1 MQSNLDKYIDY
12 ALDWI
17 SNRRFVSDEV
27 NEDYQ
32 NTLDL
37 YWDVLTEK
45 EKLLSKTYRMNEINE
60 ALDREDTYE

>member
-17 SNRRFVSDEV
+17 YNRKFVSDEV

-32 NTLDL
+32 NTLDS
-37 YWDVLTEK
+37 YWDVLTER

-60 ALDREDTYE
+60 ALDKEDMYE